1 MYTDCLKLIKL
12 ISKAGLQNDINLK
25 NEISWISNSGI
36 VCKIYKQPNLRT
48 IVGLSIATEFRKV
61 VVIDLKKNPYKI
73 NTTFKWSWLV
83 WINSL
88 QQLLQNQNWE
98 EIISCIFN
106 IWLSIFGAP
115 SIFLSDMNLVLKIIT
130 KCVNH

>member
-48 IVGLSIATEFRKV
+48 IVGLSI
-61 VVIDLKKNPYKI
+61 IDLKKIHTRLILHLN
-73 NTTFKWSWLV
+73 
-83 WINSL
+83 
-88 QQLLQNQNWE
+88 
-98 EIISCIFN
+98 
-106 IWLSIFGAP
+106 
-115 SIFLSDMNLVLKIIT
+115 D
-130 KCVNH
+130 HD

>member
-48 IVGLSIATEFRKV
+48 IVGLSIATEFHKV
-61 VVIDLKKNPYKI
+61 VVIDLKK
-73 NTTFKWSWLV
+73 
-83 WINSL
+83 
-88 QQLLQNQNWE
+88 
-98 EIISCIFN
+98 FN
-106 IWLSIFGAP
+106 ARLILH
-115 SIFLSDMNLVLKIIT
+115 LND
-130 KCVNH
+130 HD

>member
-61 VVIDLKKNPYKI
+61 VVIDLKKIHTRLILHLN
-73 NTTFKWSWLV
+73 
-83 WINSL
+83 
-88 QQLLQNQNWE
+88 
-98 EIISCIFN
+98 
-106 IWLSIFGAP
+106 
-115 SIFLSDMNLVLKIIT
+115 D
-130 KCVNH
+130 HD

>member
-48 IVGLSIATEFRKV
+48 IVGLSIATEFHKV
-61 VVIDLKKNPYKI
+61 VVIDLKQIHTRLILHLN
-73 NTTFKWSWLV
+73 
-83 WINSL
+83 
-88 QQLLQNQNWE
+88 
-98 EIISCIFN
+98 
-106 IWLSIFGAP
+106 
-115 SIFLSDMNLVLKIIT
+115 D
-130 KCVNH
+130 HD